1 MLLKFAALGFTAMVT
16 TMGLT
21 ACSSDSDTDREAA
34 AIATSPT
41 EIVPLPPAEETITMT
56 VGQLGEFVVFPDDKD
71 YVIESSNPEVV
82 DVFDGYTDD
91 SGVTIEGPGLIA
103 VAVGGADITVY
114 DPEFAG
120 DPFERFRIFVTEP
133 PAN

>member
-1 MLLKFAALGFTAMVT
+1 MLLKFAALGFTAIVAT
-16 TMGLT
+16 AGLT

-34 AIATSPT
+34 ATSPT
-41 EIVPLPPAEETITMT
+41 AIVSLPPAEETITMT
-56 VGQLGEFVVFPDDKD
+56 IGQLGEFVVFPDDKD

-82 DVFDGYTDD
+82 DVFEGYTDD

-103 VAVGGADITVY
+103 LSVGGADITVY

-120 DPFERFRIFVTEP
+120 DPFEQFRIFVTEP
-133 PAN
+133 PSN